1 MKRTAPLA
9 VVSWSLLAVL
19 AQPLGLASPA
29 PAPQPS
35 SAPGAPALDFEV
47 FKYVFQKTW
56 KNRSVGE
63 LFDRIRNSMPQN
75 EPGTLSPQRT
85 AEIVAYILSANEL
98 PAGNR
103 ALGEEVESLTQIRMD
118 AGQP

>member
-19 AQPLGLASPA
+19 AQPLGSASPA
-29 PAPQPS
+29 PVPQLS
-35 SAPGAPALDFEV
+35 PALDFEV
-47 FKYVFQKTW
+47 FKNGVYTTGQANAGKTAYLE
-56 KNRSVGE
+56 KCASCH
-63 LFDRIRNSMPQN
+63 
-75 EPGTLSPQRT
+75 GT
-85 AEIVAYILSANEL
+85 ILSANEL

>member
-1 MKRTAPLA
+1 MKGFVVGLLILFGAETGITAIAEPQA
-9 VVSWSLLAVL
+9 
-19 AQPLGLASPA
+19 A
-29 PAPQPS
+29 P
-35 SAPGAPALDFEV
+35 
-47 FKYVFQKTW
+47 
-56 KNRSVGE
+56 NRSVGE
-63 LFDRIRNSMPQN
+63 LFDRIRNSMPQD
-75 EPGTLSPQRT
+75 EPGPLSPQRT